1 MGFFNYLANFGRGPR
16 RSRIAASIR
25 PKAPDLGTLLR
36 RPKVV
41 NGMILVGISAI
52 LLTGIITW
60 GRSSPRIWV
69 NEVAS
74 ESLVNPIEFSVPD
87 DAATKQRR
95 EEARAGA
102 DRYYIANAPVLD
114 RLGAS
119 IEGLPLAV
127 REVVNLD
134 DIDPGLREQFSLDD
148 TDLGLLQRYTTADGA
163 TLAWKESSDRFIE
176 LLWSREPL
184 LEPQEF
190 QIFATTMQRKV
201 IPPGNAAGKAPTG
214 MEVTRAIDLDPDKL
228 DSRVREDLLQLAR
241 RAGFARDVAPTV
253 VAPILSD
260 PSPTVLFDSD
270 ATSLAAEKA
279 AAAVPEQVSK
289 YLRGE
294 IVYSR
299 GDVITPEQV
308 ELARLSTTNAF
319 SHGSATSNWLQ
330 IFGWGLLSLVVTVL
344 VAGHGVI
351 FYERIARST
360 ARLAALMGLLTCCT
374 ALAMVIAVE
383 FPRLHVFGATLSIAL
398 LAILLSLAYDRRIA
412 VFTTLLAS
420 IAICVAT
427 GEPMVFVVAMVAVG
441 SALALQLGEIANR
454 GAFVRAAVISALV
467 ALVAFG
473 AEALVATPIGSTGAL
488 KQIFGDSMLAAAAT
502 VTAGFIML
510 GTMPSLERAFDIT
523 TGLTLAE
530 LRDPR
535 QPLLR
540 ELQAR
545 APGTYNHSLAV
556 ATIAEHAAEEIGADS
571 RLVYVGG
578 LYHDIGKINKPEY
591 FIENQGGG
599 DNKHSKLSPAMSL
612 LVIVGHVKDGLEL
625 AREYGLPKVLRHF
638 VESHH
643 GTTLVEYFFHAA
655 RERAAN
661 EGGDV
666 EEFEYRYPGPK
677 PRTREAAILLLS
689 DGIESAARSMSNPT
703 PSSIEALV
711 RRMSRR
717 RLDDGQLDESPMTF
731 RELHTVEDSIIKSIC
746 AIHHSRIAYPAA
758 EEGEE
763 DGEIT
768 SPRFASS

>member
-1 MGFFNYLANFGRGPR
+1 MGFFSNLANFGRGPR

-41 NGMILVGISAI
+41 NGVIIVAISAV
-52 LLTGIITW
+52 LLTAIISW
-60 GRSSPRIWV
+60 GRTSSRLWV
-69 NEVAS
+69 GEVAYD
-74 ESLVNPIEFSVPD
+74 SLVNPVEFTVPD
-87 DAATKQRR
+87 AIATKQRR

-102 DRYYIANAPVLD
+102 DRYYIANVPVLE

-127 REVVNLD
+127 REVVSLD
-134 DIDPGLREQFSLDD
+134 EVDPGLRKQFDLDD
-148 TDLGLLQRYTTADGA
+148 NDLSLLQRYSTADGA
-163 TLAWKESSDRFIE
+163 TPAWKESSDRFIE
-176 LLWSREPL
+176 LLWAHEPL

-190 QIFATTMQRKV
+190 QIFATTPQRKV
-201 IPPGNAAGKAPTG
+201 IPPGDHPNAVSKGV
-214 MEVTRAIDLDPDKL
+214 EVTRAIDLDPDKRHKQL
-228 DSRVREDLLQLAR
+228 EEDLLQLAR
-241 RAGFARDVAPTV
+241 RARFTRDAAMTV
-253 VAPILSD
+253 VAPILAD
-260 PSPTVLFDSD
+260 PSPTVLFDSV
-270 ATSLAAEKA
+270 ATTSAAEEA
-279 AAAVPEQVSK
+279 AASVPEQESK

-294 IVYSR
+294 VVYSR
-299 GDVITPEQV
+299 GDVITQEQV
-308 ELARLSTTNAF
+308 ELARLAIANAF
-319 SHGSATSNWLQ
+319 NYEESTSNWLR
-330 IFGWGLLSLVVTVL
+330 IFGWGLLALVVV
-344 VAGHGVI
+344 VMIAGHGVI

-360 ARLAALMGLLTCCT
+360 GRLAAIMGLVTGCS
-374 ALAMVIAVE
+374 ALAMVLAVE
-383 FPRLHVFGATLSIAL
+383 FPRFHVFGATLSIAL
-398 LAILLSLAYDRRIA
+398 LSIVLSLAYDRRIA
-412 VFTTLLAS
+412 VFATLLTS
-420 IAICVAT
+420 IAICVAIS
-427 GEPMVFVVAMVAVG
+427 EPMVFVIALVAVG
-441 SALALQLGEIANR
+441 AALALQLGEIANR
-454 GAFVRAAVISALV
+454 SAFVRAAVISAAV

-473 AEALVATPIGSTGAL
+473 AEALVSAPLFSTGAVR
-488 KQIFGDSMLAAAAT
+488 QVIGDAMLAAAAT

-510 GTMPSLERAFDIT
+510 GIMPTLERAFDIT

-556 ATIAEHAAEEIGADS
+556 ATIAEHAADEIGADS

-591 FIENQGGG
+591 FIENQSGG
-599 DNKHSKLSPAMSL
+599 DNKHTKLSPAMSL

-625 AREYGLPKVLRHF
+625 AREYGLPRVLRHF

-661 EGGDV
+661 DGGDV

-677 PRTREAAILLLS
+677 PHTREAAILLLA

-703 PSSIEALV
+703 PSSIETLV

-717 RLDDGQLDESPMTF
+717 RLDDGQLDESPLTF
-731 RELHTVEDSIIKSIC
+731 HELHTVEDSIIKSIC
-746 AIHHSRIAYPAA
+746 AIHHSRIAYPMS
-758 EEGEE
+758 E
-763 DGEIT
+763 DDEDVELP
-768 SPRFASS
+768 SPQIASS